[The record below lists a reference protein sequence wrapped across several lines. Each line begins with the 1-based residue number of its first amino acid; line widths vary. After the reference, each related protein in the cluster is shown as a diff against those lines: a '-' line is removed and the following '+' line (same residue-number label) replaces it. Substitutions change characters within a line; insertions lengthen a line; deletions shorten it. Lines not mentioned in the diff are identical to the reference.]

1 MSVVLLVRHAQASFG
16 SADYDVLSAL
26 GERQA
31 RHLGKALEDRGIA
44 PASVVTGRQV
54 RQQETARLMLTT
66 SGSTLGIDVDQG
78 YDEYDHQ
85 ALLDRP
91 PFLERLAGLASSPA
105 SEHATCFQA
114 VLEDAIRLWVED
126 SGGGGYAESFSE
138 FQARVDRALRRTFD
152 VLGAGQT
159 AIVVTSGGPISAV
172 ATSLT
177 GAPDATWLRL
187 SPVLANTGISKVVSG
202 RRGLSLVSFN
212 EHGHLEGADADLFS
226 YR

>member
-16 SADYDVLSAL
+16 SADYDVLSDL

-31 RHLGKALEDRGIA
+31 QRLGEALEDRGVT
-44 PASVVTGRQV
+44 PAVVVTGRQV

-66 SGSTLGIDVDQG
+66 CGSNVRIDVDEG

-91 PFLERLAGLASSPA
+91 SYQDRLAALASTPA
-105 SEHATCFQA
+105 SERPTRFQGI
-114 VLEDAIRLWVED
+114 LEDAIRRWVEGSD
-126 SGGGGYAESFSE
+126 DGDAESFGE
-138 FQARVDRALRRTFD
+138 FRERVDRALRRTFD
-152 VLGAGQT
+152 SLGAGQT

-177 GAPDATWLRL
+177 DAPDATWLRL
-187 SPVLANTGISKVVSG
+187 SPVLANTAISKVVSG

-212 EHGHLEGADADLFS
+212 EHGHLEGGYADLFS